1 VATGRIS
8 ATQILAKTGSRG
20 LRSDNRLHR
29 PASVNGVNTYSGPAR
44 LILVDGTRVPGTASL
59 KLNPH
64 GRTPG
69 WGGTFRPDQTT
80 AAPQDAANGLQIE
93 LPYEQVGQVTV
104 TGTRRLLATQILM
117 SLAGSGPAPF

>member
-1 VATGRIS
+1 M
-8 ATQILAKTGSRG
+8 
-20 LRSDNRLHR
+20 NC
-29 PASVNGVNTYSGPAR
+29 VNAYSGPAR